1 MYYVSLNTDRE
12 QIMSEQTNWGIINM
26 DTGDITPVDRMD
38 GTPGRWDKVYGKQLA
53 NMLDA
58 GGEDRAR
65 VIATLVR
72 NKDMANFVH
81 LTVTE
86 IAEKSKV
93 STKTVHRTLKALED
107 KNYIHRIRNGKLMF
121 SPHVINRGD
130 TSMGLAVVT
139 MWKQETES

>member
-1 MYYVSLNTDRE
+1 MTE
-12 QIMSEQTNWGIINM
+12 PTNWGIINM
-26 DTGDITPVDRMD
+26 DSGEITPVDRMD
-38 GTPGRWDKVYGKQLA
+38 EKPGRWDKVYGKQLA
-53 NMLDA
+53 NMLEA

-65 VIATLVR
+65 VIAALVR

-86 IAEKSKV
+86 LATKAKV

-107 KNYIHRIRNGKLMF
+107 KNFIHRIRNGKLMF

-130 TSMGLAVVT
+130 TSMGLAVIT
-139 MWKQETES
+139 MWKQETENEEPY